1 MRPVDMWMGTSLQ
14 SEDTIRGH
22 KFYQSHRAVGTE
34 WLWEAIAPPHILAGI
49 WAKPSHSKGLGLIVA
64 PPPTRIFKHSYGP
77 AMVHSALPR
86 NGDDVYHNETNDF
99 TESHLLC

>member
-1 MRPVDMWMGTSLQ
+1 MPLLPLCVQ
-14 SEDTIRGH
+14 
-22 KFYQSHRAVGTE
+22 
-34 WLWEAIAPPHILAGI
+34 
-49 WAKPSHSKGLGLIVA
+49 AKPSHSKGLELIVA

-99 TESHLLC
+99 TESDLFMLIRVSVVTLFWVATHKNYAAT